1 MPQQKFPTLVMRFS
15 YLCEIT
21 YISSSTVKDKDF
33 VFIGNQ
39 PWDIPIGSNCKNIA
53 REVARH
59 NRVLYVNKPL
69 SYNTLWRH
77 KKEDKEFINRRKDV
91 LKGNAEPLKHIENGL
106 YTFDPPVLLNSIN
119 WMPDGFIYDFL
130 NKRNNCKLH
139 NAIKEQ
145 AEHLDMQD
153 FYLFNDSEMFL
164 GFYAQQML
172 QPRKAI
178 YYSRDNLTST
188 GYFKRHGVRT
198 EPKIIADYDLATAN
212 SLYLKDYCARF
223 NRNSFYVGQG
233 CDLSIFNPEKKFT
246 QPVDFKDIKRPIIG
260 YIGALLQLRLDIPL
274 LEKLAA
280 RRPKWSFVFIGP
292 EDEHFKRSTLHQM
305 NNMHFLGSKK
315 PEELAEYLYP
325 FDVAMNPQAVNPMT
339 IGNYPRKIDE
349 YLAMGKP
356 TVTTST
362 RAMEI
367 FKDHVYLATDLDSYE
382 KKIERA
388 LREHTPQLERKRIAF
403 AQSHSWE
410 NSVAEIYR
418 AIEQVEDI

>member
-1 MPQQKFPTLVMRFS
+1 M
-15 YLCEIT
+15 
-21 YISSSTVKDKDF
+21 KDKDF

-77 KKEDKEFINRRKDV
+77 SKEDQDFINHRKAV
-91 LKGNAEPLKHIENGL
+91 LKGSVPPLKHIENGL

-130 NKRNNCKLH
+130 NKRNNRKLH
-139 NAIKEQ
+139 TAIRHQ
-145 AEHLDMQD
+145 AEELDMHD

-164 GFYAQQML
+164 GYYAQQML
-172 QPRKAI
+172 QPKKAI

-188 GYFKRHGVRT
+188 GYFKKHGVRT
-198 EPKIIADYDLATAN
+198 EPKIIADYHLATAN

-223 NRNSFYVGQG
+223 NRHSFYVGQG
-233 CDLSIFNPEKKFT
+233 CDLSIFNPERKFSQPEEFKEIKK
-246 QPVDFKDIKRPIIG
+246 PIIG

-274 LEKLAA
+274 LEKLAT
-280 RRPKWSFVFIGP
+280 RRADWSFVLIGP
-292 EDEHFKRSTLHQM
+292 EDENFKNSALHQM
-305 NNMHFLGSKK
+305 ENVHFLGSKK
-315 PEELAEYLYP
+315 PEELAEYLHP
-325 FDVAMNPQAVNPMT
+325 FDVAINPQAVNPMT
-339 IGNYPRKIDE
+339 VGNYPRKIDE

-356 TVTTST
+356 TVATAT

-367 FKDHVYLATDLDSYE
+367 FKEHVYLATDLHSYE
-382 KKIERA
+382 QSIEKA
-388 LREHTPQLERKRIAF
+388 LKENTPALEQKRIAF

-410 NSVAEIYR
+410 NSVAEIYK
-418 AIEQVEDI
+418 AIKQVKSSL